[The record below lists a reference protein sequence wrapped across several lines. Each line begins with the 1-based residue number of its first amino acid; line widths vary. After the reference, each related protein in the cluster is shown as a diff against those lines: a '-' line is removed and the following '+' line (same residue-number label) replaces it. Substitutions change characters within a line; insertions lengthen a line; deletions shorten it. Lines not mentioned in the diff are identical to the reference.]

1 MIKGVIFDLDGV
13 LCHTDEYH
21 YLAWKKISDT
31 NNWYFDREINNRLR
45 GISRVDSLQVILDK
59 NKVKISEE
67 LFEEILVLKN
77 KYYLELLENMSKEDL
92 DNGVFETLNFL
103 IDNDVKMCVA
113 SSSKNASTILSK
125 LGIKELFEVIIDG
138 NVITKSKPDPEV
150 FEKAFEVLNI
160 NEKECLI
167 VEDSKVGIEASN
179 TLGIPSV
186 YMGKEE
192 NVDATYFIE
201 KIEDLINIFQGEK

>member
-21 YLAWKKISDT
+21 YLAWKKISDS

-45 GISRVDSLQVILDK
+45 GISRVDSLKVILNE
-59 NKVKISEE
+59 NKVDISKE

-77 KYYLELLENMSKEDL
+77 KYYLELLENMSKKDL
-92 DNGVFETLNFL
+92 DNGVFETLNYL
-103 IDNDVKMCVA
+103 IDNEVKMCVA
-113 SSSKNASTILSK
+113 SSSKNAPVILSK
-125 LGIKELFEVIIDG
+125 LGIKDLFEIIIDG
-138 NVITKSKPDPEV
+138 NMITKSKPNPEV
-150 FEKAFEVLNI
+150 FSKAFEVLNI

-167 VEDSKVGIEASN
+167 VEDSKVGVEASN
-179 TLGIPSV
+179 ILGIPSV

-192 NVDATYFIE
+192 NVNATYIIY
-201 KIEDLINIFQGEK
+201 KIEDLIEIFQGDK